1 MHNDVLAYEVA
12 DWTGPDQG
20 RMKKKNI
27 GWPGVIHAQYFD
39 G

>member
-20 RMKKKNI
+20 RMMKENI
-27 GWPGVIHAQYFD
+27 GWPG
-39 G
+39 